1 MKNRF
6 NASVPYIHQWL
17 RIQEKESMEGI
28 NQRPNTTESRS
39 LGKQRKRERERESNR
54 FHLVRQHKIES
65 HFEMEVI
72 SY

>member
-28 NQRPNTTESRS
+28 NQRRNTTEILTFSVDF
-39 LGKQRKRERERESNR
+39 LY
-54 FHLVRQHKIES
+54 IA
-65 HFEMEVI
+65 
-72 SY
+72 